1 MARGAGPYK
10 ILVGVRVLIVDDD
23 REARDLL
30 DAVLAYCGALTTQVT
45 STRDALAALDRLV
58 PDVIVAAVGMAAAD
72 GYRLVGALHAR
83 PQRGAHVPVVALTRG
98 DDDPGRVLAAG
109 FNAHLPKPV
118 DPWELCRIVAG
129 LVRKA

>member
-1 MARGAGPYK
+1 M
-10 ILVGVRVLIVDDD
+10 GVHVLIVDDD

-30 DAVLAYCGALTTQVT
+30 DAVLAYCGALTTRVA
-45 STRDALAALDRLV
+45 STRDAFAALDRIV
-58 PDVIVAAVGMAAAD
+58 PDVIVAAVSIAGAD
-72 GYRLVGALHAR
+72 GYRLVGELHAR
-83 PQRGAHVPVVALTRG
+83 PHSGAHVPVVALTRS
-98 DDDPGRVLAAG
+98 DDDPRRVLAAG